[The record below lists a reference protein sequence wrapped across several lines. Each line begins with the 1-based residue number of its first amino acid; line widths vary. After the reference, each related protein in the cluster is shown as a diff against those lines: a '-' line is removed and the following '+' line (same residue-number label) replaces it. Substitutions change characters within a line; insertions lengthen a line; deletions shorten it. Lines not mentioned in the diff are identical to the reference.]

1 MANERL
7 VRLKAGAITET
18 RELFGIFIYFWVLL
32 SLFSLH
38 KALVLNEESL
48 IYHQGF
54 ALINAL
60 ALAKVVLLAEF
71 FHVGDKFKNRPL
83 IYPIMFKSVIFA
95 VILMCFHIIEET
107 LIGVLHDKTL
117 SQSIPKIGGGT
128 LQGILMVGIIM
139 FVVLTPFFAFRE
151 LGRAIGTEQMRS
163 LLFGANTKLFG
174 ANTKSRT
181 APPMIRGSAMV
192 ESDKADQHNLQR
204 FVDAQSPVFEEVCLE
219 LQEGRKSGHWT
230 WFIFPQIGGLGDSQ
244 LARKFAISSR
254 EEAEAY
260 INHPILGP
268 RLRHCTRLMTLVEG
282 SSIDQ
287 IFAYPDDL
295 KFHSSMTLF
304 ANATSDNQVFRD
316 ALQKYFGGELDR
328 LTVERLGSLK
338 I

>member
-1 MANERL
+1 MANERML
-7 VRLKAGAITET
+7 RLKTGAIDET
-18 RELFGIFIYFWVLL
+18 RELLGIFIYFWVLL
-32 SLFSLH
+32 SVFSFH

-71 FHVGDKFKNRPL
+71 FHVGDKLKDRPL

-107 LIGVLHDKTL
+107 LIGVLRGKPF

-151 LGRAIGTEQMRS
+151 LGRAIGTEQLRS
-163 LLFGANTKLFG
+163 LLFGANTKSG
-174 ANTKSRT
+174 T
-181 APPMIRGSAMV
+181 APPMIRGSAMA
-192 ESDKADQHNLQR
+192 ESDKTDQHNLQR

-219 LQEGRKSGHWT
+219 LQEGRKSGHWM
-230 WFIFPQIGGLGDSQ
+230 WFIFPQIEGLGDSQ

-282 SSIDQ
+282 RSINQ

>member
-1 MANERL
+1 MANERML
-7 VRLKAGAITET
+7 RLKTEAIAET

-38 KALVLNEESL
+38 KALVLNDESL

-60 ALAKVVLLAEF
+60 ALAKVVLIAEF
-71 FHVGDKFKNRPL
+71 FHVGDKLKDRPL
-83 IYPIMFKSVIFA
+83 IYPITFKSAIIA
-95 VILMCFHIIEET
+95 VILMCFHMIEET

-117 SQSIPKIGGGT
+117 SQIIPKIGGGT

-151 LGRAIGTEQMRS
+151 LDRAIGKEQIRS
-163 LLFGANTKLFG
+163 LLFGGEHKAG
-174 ANTKSRT
+174 A
-181 APPMIRGSAMV
+181 APLKTPGSKMA
-192 ESDKADQHNLQR
+192 ENDKNDRYNLQR

-219 LQEGRKSGHWT
+219 LQKGCKSGHWM
-230 WFIFPQIGGLGDSQ
+230 WFIFPQIEGLGYSQ

-268 RLRHCTRLMTLVEG
+268 RLRHCTRLITLIAG
-282 SSIDQ
+282 RSIDQ
-287 IFAYPDDL
+287 IFGRPDDL

-328 LTVERLGSLK
+328 STVERLRPLK

>member
-7 VRLKAGAITET
+7 LRLKARAIGET

-60 ALAKVVLLAEF
+60 ALAKVVLVAEF
-71 FHVGDKFKNRPL
+71 FHIGDKLKDRPL
-83 IYPIMFKSVIFA
+83 IYPIMFKSAVFA

-107 LIGVLHDKTL
+107 LIGLLHDKTL

-139 FVVLTPFFAFRE
+139 FVVLMPFFAFRE
-151 LGRAIGTEQMRS
+151 LGRAIGTEQLHS
-163 LLFGANTKLFG
+163 LLFGGETK
-174 ANTKSRT
+174 ASA
-181 APPMIRGSAMV
+181 APPRMPGSAMA
-192 ESDKADQHNLQR
+192 ENNRNDRYNLQR
-204 FVDAQSPVFEEVCLE
+204 FVDAQSPVFEEVCVE
-219 LQEGRKSGHWT
+219 LQEGRKSGHWM
-230 WFIFPQIGGLGDSQ
+230 WFIFPQIEGLGDSQ

-260 INHPILGP
+260 LNHQILGP
-268 RLRHCTRLMTLVEG
+268 RLRHCTRLITLIEG
-282 SSIDQ
+282 RSIDQ
-287 IFAYPDDL
+287 IFDGPDDL

-304 ANATSDNQVFRD
+304 ANATSDDQVFRD
-316 ALQKYFGGELDR
+316 ALNKYFEGELDR
-328 LTVERLGSLK
+328 LTVERLGSVK